1 MSQIRLFF
9 LEPMINQFSKKRRTV
24 FNDNNKKRTF
34 FLLVQSWFCRW
45 IVSTLFGTY
54 QYMQKLILLYFPLVS
69 PVSQLFFFSS
79 FFSLGSRAGPRERSS
94 NISGRSRPSDKG
106 GGGGGRAQKQF
117 FFRPLGPQFGLKKRG
132 SLGPRA
138 PPLDI
143 VEAPLLLLRV
153 GH

>member
-69 PVSQLFFFSS
+69 PVSQLFS
-79 FFSLGSRAGPRERSS
+79 FLRSS
-94 NISGRSRPSDKG
+94 RLDQGLGREKEAQISVADPDLQIRG
-106 GGGGGRAQKQF
+106 GGGGGGGKKKNF
-117 FFRPLGPQFGLKKRG
+117 FFGPWGLSLVSKKGGAWVRGPLPWISSRL
-132 SLGPRA
+132 PY
-138 PPLDI
+138 
-143 VEAPLLLLRV
+143 V
-153 GH
+153 

>member
-9 LEPMINQFSKKRRTV
+9 LQPMINQFSKKRRTV
-24 FNDNNKKRTF
+24 FSDNKKRTF

-45 IVSTLFGTY
+45 IVSTLFGTC

-69 PVSQLFFFSS
+69 PKSQLFS
-79 FFSLGSRAGPRERSS
+79 FLRSS
-94 NISGRSRPSDKG
+94 RLVQGLGREKEAQISVADSELPIREAWS
-106 GGGGGRAQKQF
+106 QKQF
-117 FFRPLGPQFGLKKRG
+117 FFGPWGLSLVSIGLKKRG